1 LSEVIHTI
9 FSGTGEI
16 ILNLLKKERR
26 AVAWAVGLFLTLG
39 TLLPASAQMDDVTM
53 PGGTPPGPPTVSR
66 SARLS
71 ESEFKEWAAKPGAVV
86 FDLQY
91 RGLNI
96 EEKELAP
103 ALWGGSSNTPTPFIQ
118 SLGISRKNYLP
129 FRLRALRGSDE
140 GAVEHDG
147 KTVKALYLD
156 FDCDGRLG
164 AGEKMEPVLQPQGKD
179 EAWYFISPDFTI
191 NTPDRGKVLYRV
203 LVKAYFAGDS
213 LQTRVTPF
221 CFWEG
226 EAKVGDTLTTLR
238 LSDQNI
244 NGSFSDF
251 MADSIFEADMF
262 QLAAGPLSQFKAT
275 PVPSERLS
283 SLVQMNKTFYQLRL
297 SGEGSKEKPLRAVLW
312 KDPSP
317 TGKLAARQAHG
328 QEMKFQKATLVST
341 EMPSARFEI
350 NGPDTEIPEGRYRIE
365 SANLTFGPRD
375 AGKVSLINGPE
386 CRIVGGQTIELELE
400 KPEKINLVAI
410 EESYRSSSLKTGK
423 AFFPR
428 DTDLYLTTRLVGA
441 QGEEYRDFSERS
453 ANGKLLAHPKPHL
466 QILGPDGQEV
476 VSADFESWNVQ
487 GFSWKTQGLAPGR
500 YTAKVKYN
508 TGGFAGEIETESVL
522 TLLPKSIA
530 STQMDNVTMPGET
543 EEPIPLLRE
552 SEFKEWAA
560 KPGAVVFNLQYRG
573 MELEEK
579 DQVRSFWDQE
589 SGSPLKETSFTQ
601 SLRLPKE
608 KSKLFRLPLLCG
620 SENGVLEYEG
630 KTLKAL
636 YLDLDCDGKLGPGE
650 KLKPEEKNRSGYF
663 LTPDF
668 TVITSRGE
676 KSAYRVIAQVD
687 GDDPRLR
694 VSNAP
699 FCCWE
704 GKANLAGTEIT
715 LRLTDDNYAGSF
727 LVFGGDRF
735 ELFKGTERKPAAE
748 GFLSSLICLDQTFYQ
763 LRFTGEGTQKKPW
776 RAVLC
781 RETAPTGKVEVR
793 LDQAGPEAKLTGL
806 QLVSSE
812 MASSRINQDNSS
824 VAELPQGR
832 YKISGNLA
840 FGTKENPG
848 RVSFSKE
855 SDLNVVGGQTTRVGV
870 GNPKL
875 KLSAAAV
882 SPQEGLSPEKKTV
895 FPVGT
900 LVYLDLKLVGA
911 QGEEYGYIFSDN
923 PKSPPLKKPHLQI
936 LGPDGQEGV
945 SSDLEY
951 G

>member
-1 LSEVIHTI
+1 MT
-9 FSGTGEI
+9 
-16 ILNLLKKERR
+16 
-26 AVAWAVGLFLTLG
+26 WAVGVFLTLG

-53 PGGTPPGPPTVSR
+53 PGGTPPGPPTAPG

-91 RGLNI
+91 RGLEI
-96 EEKELAP
+96 GDKENFP
-103 ALWGGSSNTPTPFIQ
+103 AGRLVMKFAQTAFIQ
-118 SLGISRKNYLP
+118 NLGMPKKGFVQFSVEPLKD
-129 FRLRALRGSDE
+129 STE
-140 GAVEHDG
+140 GALEYEG

-156 FDCDGRLG
+156 LDCDGKVG
-164 AGEKMEPVLQPQGKD
+164 PGEKLNPIFDPNGKD
-179 EAWYFISPDFTI
+179 GICHFLSSDFTLNLDKGRKSPYRI
-191 NTPDRGKVLYRV
+191 LARAKYYSATPQVGL
-203 LVKAYFAGDS
+203 
-213 LQTRVTPF
+213 TCF
-221 CFWEG
+221 CLWEG
-226 EAKVGDTLTTLR
+226 EAKVGDSVTTLR
-238 LSDQNI
+238 LMDDDL
-244 NGSFSDF
+244 NGSFTDF
-251 MADSIFEADMF
+251 GADTIH
-262 QLAAGPLSQFKAT
+262 LATGPLSQFKNT

-283 SLVQMNKTFYQLRL
+283 SLVQLNKTFYQLRL

-317 TGKLAARQAHG
+317 TGKLAVKQVHG
-328 QEMKFQKATLVST
+328 QEMKFQKATLASI

-365 SANLTFGPRD
+365 SGELAFGPRD
-375 AGKVSLINGPE
+375 AGKISVINVPE
-386 CRIVGGQTIELELE
+386 CRIVGGRTIELELE
-400 KPEKINLVAI
+400 KPEKVNLMAI
-410 EESYRSSSLKTGK
+410 EESYRSSSLTKGK

-428 DTDLYLTTRLVGA
+428 NTDLYLTAKLVGA
-441 QGEEYRDFSERS
+441 QGEEYRDFYERS
-453 ANGKLLAHPKPHL
+453 ADGKSLVHPKPHL
-466 QILGPDGQEV
+466 QILGPDGKDV
-476 VSADFESWNVQ
+476 VSTDFESWNVEE
-487 GFSWKTQGLAPGR
+487 FSWKTQGLAPGR
-500 YTAKVKYN
+500 YTARVKYN

-522 TLLPKSIA
+522 TLLPKPLV
-530 STQMDNVTMPGET
+530 STQMDDVTMPGDT

-552 SEFKEWAA
+552 PEFKKWAA

-573 MELEEK
+573 MELDEK
-579 DQVRSFWDQE
+579 DRVRCFWDQ
-589 SGSPLKETSFTQ
+589 GAGAPLKETSFTQ

-608 KSKLFRLPLLCG
+608 KSKLFCLPLLCG

-650 KLKPEEKNRSGYF
+650 KLKPEVMNRSGYF
-663 LTPDF
+663 LSPDF
-668 TVITSRGE
+668 TIITSRGE
-676 KSAYRVIAQVD
+676 KSAYRVIARVD
-687 GDDPRLR
+687 DGDPRLS
-694 VSNAP
+694 VYNAP

-704 GKANLAGTEIT
+704 GKAEVAGTEVT
-715 LRLTDDNYAGSF
+715 LRLTDDNYAGSC

-735 ELFKGTERKPAAE
+735 ELFKGAERKPASE

-763 LRFTGEGTQKKPW
+763 LRFTGEGTRKKPW

-781 RETAPTGKVEVR
+781 KETAPTGKVEVR

-806 QLVSSE
+806 QLASSE
-812 MASSRINQDNSS
+812 MASSRIDRGNSS
-824 VAELPQGR
+824 VAELPQGGYR
-832 YKISGNLA
+832 ISGDLA

-855 SDLNVVGGQTTRVGV
+855 SELRVVGGQTTRVEV
-870 GNPKL
+870 GHPKL

-882 SPQEGLSPEKKTV
+882 SSQQGLSPEKKTA

-900 LVYLDLKLVGA
+900 LVYLDLKLAGA

-923 PKSPPLKKPHLQI
+923 PKSPPQKKPHLQI
-936 LGPDGQEGV
+936 LGPDSQDVV
-945 SSDLEY
+945 STDLEY

>member
-1 LSEVIHTI
+1 
-9 FSGTGEI
+9 
-16 ILNLLKKERR
+16 
-26 AVAWAVGLFLTLG
+26 
-39 TLLPASAQMDDVTM
+39 MDEVTM
-53 PGGTPPGPPTVSR
+53 PGGTPPGPPTAPG

-103 ALWGGSSNTPTPFIQ
+103 ALWGGSSNIPTPFIE

-156 FDCDGRLG
+156 FDCDGKLG

-191 NTPDRGKVLYRV
+191 NTPDRGKILYRV
-203 LVKAYFAGDS
+203 LVKAYFASNS

-226 EAKVGDTLTTLR
+226 EAKVGDTRTTLR

-251 MADSIFEADMF
+251 IADSIFGTDMF
-262 QLAAGPLSQFKAT
+262 ELATGPLSQFKNT

-283 SLVQMNKTFYQLRL
+283 SLVQLNKTFYQLRL
-297 SGEGSKEKPLRAVLW
+297 SGEGSREKPLRAVLW
-312 KDPSP
+312 KDPVP
-317 TGKLAARQAHG
+317 TGKLAVKQVHG

-350 NGPDTEIPEGRYRIE
+350 NDPDTEIPEGRYRIE
-365 SANLTFGPRD
+365 SGELTFGPRD
-375 AGKVSLINGPE
+375 AGKISVINGPE
-386 CRIVGGQTIELELE
+386 CRIAGGRMITLDLE
-400 KPEKINLVAI
+400 KPERINLMAI
-410 EESYRSSSLKTGK
+410 EESYRSSSLTKGK
-423 AFFPR
+423 AFFPC
-428 DTDLYLTTRLVGA
+428 DTDLYLNAKLVGA
-441 QGEEYRDFSERS
+441 QGEEYRDFYEHSVD
-453 ANGKLLAHPKPHL
+453 GKSLAHPKPHL
-466 QILGPDGQEV
+466 QILGPDGKEV
-476 VSADFESWNVQ
+476 VSTDFEGGNVQ
-487 GFSWKTQGLAPGR
+487 DFSWKTLGLAPGR
-500 YTAKVKYN
+500 YTARVKYN

-522 TLLPKSIA
+522 TLLPKPLV
-530 STQMDNVTMPGET
+530 STQMDDVAMPGDT

-552 SEFKEWAA
+552 PEFKKWAA

-579 DQVRSFWDQE
+579 DRVRSFWDQ
-589 SGSPLKETSFTQ
+589 GAGAPLKETSFTQ
-601 SLRLPKE
+601 SLRLPPE
-608 KSKLFRLPLLCG
+608 KSKLFCLPLLCG

-650 KLKPEEKNRSGYF
+650 KLKPEVMNRSGYF

-668 TVITSRGE
+668 TIITSRGE
-676 KSAYRVIAQVD
+676 KSAYRVIARVD
-687 GDDPRLR
+687 GDDPRLS
-694 VSNAP
+694 VYNAP

-704 GKANLAGTEIT
+704 GKAEVAGTEVT
-715 LRLTDDNYAGSF
+715 LRLTDDNYAGSC

-735 ELFKGTERKPAAE
+735 EIFKGTERKPASE

-763 LRFTGEGTQKKPW
+763 LRFTGEGTRKKPW

-781 RETAPTGKVEVR
+781 KETAPTGKVEVR
-793 LDQAGPEAKLTGL
+793 LDQAGPEAKLTDL
-806 QLVSSE
+806 QLASSE
-812 MASSRINQDNSS
+812 MASSRIDRGNSS
-824 VAELPQGR
+824 VAELPQGGYR
-832 YKISGNLA
+832 ISGDLA

-855 SDLNVVGGQTTRVGV
+855 SELRVVGGQTTRVEV
-870 GNPKL
+870 GHPKL

-882 SPQEGLSPEKKTV
+882 SPQQGLSPEKKTA

-900 LVYLDLKLVGA
+900 LVYLDLKLMGA
-911 QGEEYGYIFSDN
+911 QGEEYGYVFSDN
-923 PKSPPLKKPHLQI
+923 PKSPPQKKPHLQI
-936 LGPDGQEGV
+936 LGPDNQDVV